1 MLLIYFTEVIAER
14 VYAFVS
20 SLKHFTIMGEWKWVF
35 VKGCECDVPI
45 STTVQILK
53 LCQDGEDA
61 SACSGIGLCGEN
73 DTSMT

>member
-1 MLLIYFTEVIAER
+1 
-14 VYAFVS
+14 
-20 SLKHFTIMGEWKWVF
+20 MGEWKWVF